1 VFGDPASD
9 AYLVKFSWT
18 DIVWHVMVTG
28 AAAPVDPGLAD
39 YWAERRRKV
48 KPPLDNYTLRLL
60 ARQDARCPLCGDH
73 LLTAEQPPQSPN
85 DWELW
90 WQQVTRQG
98 IAADYLVH
106 HASPAHRTMIQPASC
121 TPAADGGFAP
131 AGARNQHSQPAR
143 PCGLLEPYAAR
154 VARTGSGGIGGA
166 TRRSY
171 PAEHWALRTEAV
183 INSPDDLRCRVAWP
197 TWTSCSPKPV
207 TSTAA
212 CSIVNVSGRVVS
224 LRAQPL
230 RGSRSP
236 RSPPRGRRAPALRFG
251 DPRVM
256 ALLGALC
263 IALNTVTGFTN
274 RSLRAQV
281 SGLLGTAYTG
291 DQMSYDLARLRVNGL
306 IRRLPHT
313 NTYVLTDDGQR
324 VAIFYTKVHARLL
337 WPLLAATSYRRHQHS
352 ERRCAP
358 SILT

>member
-1 VFGDPASD
+1 MFGDPASD

-18 DIVWHVMVTG
+18 DLVRHVMVTG

-73 LLTAEQPPQSPN
+73 LLTAQQPPQSPN
-85 DWELW
+85 DWKRW
-90 WQQVTRQG
+90 WQQITRQG

-106 HASPAHRTMIQPASC
+106 HASPAHCTMIQPASC

-143 PCGLLEPYAAR
+143 PCGLLEPYAAEWHVR
-154 VARTGSGGIGGA
+154 FWGDRRGNPPVLPGGRAGA
-166 TRRSY
+166 ADRDGDQLTRRSALPRRLAHLDELQSKAHDVNRRLLDTERVGQGCVLAS
-171 PAEHWALRTEAV
+171 PAFA
-183 INSPDDLRCRVAWP
+183 RVALP
-197 TWTSCSPKPV
+197 TLT
-207 TSTAA
+207 TH
-212 CSIVNVSGRVVS
+212 
-224 LRAQPL
+224 
-230 RGSRSP
+230 
-236 RSPPRGRRAPALRFG
+236 
-251 DPRVM
+251 
-256 ALLGALC
+256 
-263 IALNTVTGFTN
+263 

-281 SGLLGTAYTG
+281 SGLLGTAYTVH
-291 DQMSYDLARLRVNGL
+291 QMSYALARLRVNGL
-306 IRRLPHT
+306 IRRQPHT

-324 VAIFYTKVHARLL
+324 VAIFYTKVHDRLL
-337 WPLLAATSYRRHQHS
+337 WPLLAATSYRRNQHS